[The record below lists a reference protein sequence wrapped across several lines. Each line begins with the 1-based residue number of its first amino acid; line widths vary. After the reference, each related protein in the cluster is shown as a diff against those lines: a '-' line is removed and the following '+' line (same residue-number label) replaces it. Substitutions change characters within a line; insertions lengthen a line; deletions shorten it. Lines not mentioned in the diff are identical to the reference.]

1 MKKTTMIVTALSAL
15 AAGGIVQAQTT
26 GNIATIESNP
36 SGTAVTVNSDPIVSA
51 IVSVPG
57 VTVNG
62 YAYSAKSGT
71 FLIEDPSGGMEVY
84 GTNVSAYVPTVGDSL
99 TISGNYAPFD
109 QIPELSGGAALSI
122 SVISTGNTP
131 PLPTP
136 QVTTVSAVD
145 VATLPQSLTGQLLE
159 LDNVTITG
167 QTAGETFGTADLTLT
182 MTDSTGTETLFYYPH
197 DFSVANANLYGDVI
211 PTGPVDIQGIAA
223 VYPTGSEPEFYPL
236 DITSVPEPSSMAL
249 AALGGGA
256 ILMIVR
262 RRK

>member
-1 MKKTTMIVTALSAL
+1 MKKNAIIAAALSTL
-15 AAGGIVQAQTT
+15 AAGGIAQAQTS
-26 GNIATIESNP
+26 GNIATVESNP
-36 SGTAVTVNSDPIVSA
+36 SGTAVTVNSDPIVTA
-51 IVSVPG
+51 VVSVPG

-84 GTNVSAYVPTVGDSL
+84 GTNVSGYTPTVGDSL
-99 TISGNYAPFD
+99 TIAGTYAPFD

-136 QVTTVSAVD
+136 QTTTVSAVD
-145 VATLPQSLTGQLLE
+145 VTTLPQSLTGQLLE
-159 LDNVTITG
+159 LDDVTITG

-182 MTDSTGTETLFYYPH
+182 MTDSTGTEELFYYPH
-197 DFSVANANLYGDVI
+197 DFSVANANMFGETI
-211 PTGPVDIQGIAA
+211 PTGPVDIEGIAA
-223 VYPTGSEPEFYPL
+223 VYPSTTTPEFYP
-236 DITSVPEPSSMAL
+236 IAIVPEPSSMAL